1 MGTCY
6 FTLYCILHVYSLSN
20 IIYFVDRCGQW
31 QMQKKQRKKI
41 IHRIILYKT
50 AYVPKHV
57 QITNFQ
63 MKVNNE
69 LNLGFNLI

>member
-6 FTLYCILHVYSLSN
+6 FTLYCILHVYSFSN

-31 QMQKKQRKKI
+31 QVQKKQRKKS

-50 AYVPKHV
+50 AYVPKHA

-69 LNLGFNLI
+69 LNLGFSLI